1 MQRAAALYA
10 KGNLILSQTSVA
22 TQEKGLNM
30 SKTYFP
36 FNAILQG
43 GIPDRSANA
52 EIFAAYLQNFFTNGV
67 ILKASTSLQVY
78 AGTGMQIQVRPGIGF
93 INGRIFISDA
103 TENLVIETAAA
114 TLSRIDRVV
123 LRLDLVNRLIDL
135 AILKGTPASD
145 PAAPG
150 LTRNDEVYELC
161 LAEVYVGSAVATLS
175 QSNITD
181 TRSNTA
187 VCGIVAAAIK
197 QIDTS
202 TFYAQ
207 FEAQFNAWF
216 ETVRDQAATETLAGM
231 QASLQAL
238 RETVTSHIS
247 DTGSHI
253 KSLGLTSGTL
263 AAYTLAAEGMTVK
276 DYDNIMAVFHG
287 ENLDGATLAVNDVV
301 GTLYKT
307 DGTAVKAGD
316 IKADVPYLLTYLSG
330 KYFFKSGGGSLRF
343 AAGDEQLY
351 KDTDYYS
358 VTESTETRMKAVK
371 LYASGSVRV
380 KAAVYCDTYSELY
393 LRKNGETI
401 VTYKPESGT
410 NEQYSYD
417 IDISSGDEIA
427 FWGKTNGNFGKF
439 LRIDS
444 FEIGT
449 DHGLIYEKIF

>member
-1 MQRAAALYA
+1 
-10 KGNLILSQTSVA
+10 
-22 TQEKGLNM
+22 M

-52 EIFAAYLQNFFTNGV
+52 ETFAAYLQNFFTNGV

-103 TENLVIETAAA
+103 TESLAIETAAA
-114 TLSRIDRVV
+114 TLARIDRVV
-123 LRLDLVNRLIDL
+123 LRMDLVNRLIDL

-150 LTRNDEVYELC
+150 LTRNDEVYDLC
-161 LAEVYVGSAVATLS
+161 LAEVYVGSAVSTLS

-181 TRSNTA
+181 TRANTA

-216 ETVRDQAATETLAGM
+216 ETVKDAAEAATIAGLKL
-231 QASLQAL
+231 SLDAL
-238 RETVTSHIS
+238 QEIVTSHTA

-301 GTLYKT
+301 GPIYKT
-307 DGTAVKAGD
+307 DGTAVKAGE

-343 AAGDEQLY
+343 AAGDNQLY
-351 KDTDYYS
+351 KDTGYYS
-358 VTESTETRMKAVK
+358 ITSSTVERMKAVK

-380 KAAVYCDTYSELY
+380 KAKVYTDTYAELY
-393 LRKNGETI
+393 LRKNGET
-401 VTYKPESGT
+401 VETYIPESGT
-410 NEQYSYD
+410 TVNYSYD
-417 IDISSGDEIA
+417 IDISAGDEIA
-427 FWGKTNGNFGKF
+427 FWGRTNGNTGRF
-439 LRIDS
+439 LRIDE
-444 FEIGT
+444 FEIST
-449 DHGLIYEKIF
+449 DTGLIYEKIF